1 MKNLIEKFEKENEV
15 LIENHLEDIGKI
27 LGKRIIAVVI
37 VFILIFILH
46 FYRLSLLEG
55 QNINESM
62 QFTLALTLF
71 SPVLCFLLVHAATSI
86 PVKSKMYTRLN
97 FKAKKFIQNEV
108 LLDLQSFLRKRFILD
123 SYVEE
128 RLTYLIKN
136 QKKWIDNDG
145 VLITYQGIAD
155 KSIILRT
162 SDHINYYLFHW
173 SYSSDGF
180 KVQYARDFAW
190 MEEKLFIEESGE
202 STLINK

>member
-27 LGKRIIAVVI
+27 LVRRIIAVVI
-37 VFILIFILH
+37 VFILILILH

-55 QNINESM
+55 QVRDDAIM
-62 QFTLALTLF
+62 FTFPLTLF
-71 SPVLCFLLVHAATSI
+71 SPVLCFILVHAATSI

-97 FKAKKFIQNEV
+97 FKAKKFIQDEI
-108 LLDLQSFLRKRFILD
+108 LLDLQSLLRKRFILD

-145 VLITYQGIAD
+145 VLMAYQKIDD
-155 KSIILRT
+155 KSVVLSTR
-162 SDHINYYLFHW
+162 DHISYHLFYW
-173 SYSSDGF
+173 SYSSEGF

-202 STLINK
+202 SKLINK